1 VDTFDGTG
9 DSLTNIDVTKA
20 NIMFVDIEWLGVGDV
35 RVGFIVNGSM
45 RVVHIFNNVNV
56 NSSTY
61 MTTACL
67 PTRHEIMN
75 TSTTLSPSMTRQICN
90 TVVSEGGYDPKGTS
104 YSATRG
110 VVGYQTLNGS
120 GTSTPTVSIRLN
132 SSYLDQIAILNEL
145 SVLLES
151 NTNLQYRLLLNAT
164 INPTTWNTSASGRI
178 DYNIDATSVSG
189 GTELLSGFLTSNSS
203 ISLSSTSLQ
212 LGRTVVDTSKSI
224 TGVSD
229 VITLAL
235 TSFGANTKVATL
247 LGWTELI

>member
-9 DSLTNIDVTKA
+9 DSLTNLDVTKA

-90 TVVSEGGYDPKGTS
+90 TVISEGGYDPKGTS

-120 GTSTPTVSIRLN
+120 GTATPTVSIRLN

-203 ISLSSTSLQ
+203 ISLAPTSLQ

-224 TGVSD
+224 PGVSD